1 MTKLT
6 NTRICLFFLAI
17 VLLLG
22 QQSAAQD
29 INLGIPPVR
38 NFSKKN
44 YQAGTQNWD
53 AAQDRRGVLFFANN
67 EGLLQ
72 FDGSHWACHPV
83 ANKTVVRSV
92 AIDAEGRIFVG
103 AQSELGYFF
112 PAENGQLRYHSL
124 VDLLP
129 PEKQNFEDV
138 WDIAVTGAGVFF
150 RTQHAVFQLLD
161 KKFSIHE
168 PGGDLTAMF
177 ATPRGLLVQ
186 KDLSQILIFEDGSF
200 RPFFQV
206 PELLSELT
214 GAMQWQG
221 DTLLFS
227 TLKNGL
233 FSCSANQFVRW
244 RTAHDALFQE
254 KRIYAA
260 TTLPNSHLALGTSLA
275 GFVELDGKR
284 RIFRHLTKKN
294 GLQNNNILH
303 TFADRAGNL
312 WLGLDNG
319 IDCALLRSPFTSV
332 IPDADLQGTGYAAA
346 VFGEQLFLGV
356 SNGVYWTRWQRY
368 FNPEKRPYFEKIG
381 AAEGQV
387 WALNE
392 AGGELLLGHHEGS
405 FRLYGQ
411 ACSRISSEPGA
422 WTFVQMTDDYLI
434 GGNYNG
440 LVLYRKSGKNWVFDL
455 KLEGLKESC
464 RFMVKDADGS
474 IWVAHPY
481 RGLYRIEWS
490 AERKSD
496 LRVQFFNAKN
506 GLPSNLNNL
515 VFSIAGKAV
524 FATEKGVFRFDKQR
538 EMFMPDEGFDR
549 FLGKGSR
556 VNYLREDAEGRIWF
570 VAGKEVGMLEV
581 DDFGLKREI
590 RKRIFP
596 ELTGKL
602 VAGFEFIY
610 PLDAENVFFGAEQG
624 FVHLNPVQQGSLDST
639 LQLVLGR
646 VTASSAARDSLLFGG
661 WFVEN
666 GRLSGEQKPARFP
679 VVEANLNNLRFVFSA
694 TDFDNQ
700 APLEYHFRMVGLDD
714 NWSEWSSE
722 NVRNFTHLPPGN
734 YRFEVQARQK
744 SGRESA
750 VLTFA
755 FRIRPP
761 WYASTTAFAAYVLG
775 ILGIFAG
782 FLIRQQRKFESEKE
796 SLTVQ
801 HQQITAEQQ
810 RKVEES
816 KAALTDVLK
825 EKLEAEIQFKN
836 KELATATMHLVQK
849 GEILLTVQENLNQIL
864 EKSTNPTVKKEIQ
877 QLLNLLNF
885 DAKLDEDW
893 EHFAVYFDQVHV
905 DFLKRLRDQYPQL
918 SPTDCKLCAYLRM
931 NLATK
936 EIAPLMNVSVRGVEA
951 SRYRLRKKLGL
962 PNDANLTEVI
972 ARI

>member
-1 MTKLT
+1 MTKLK
-6 NTRICLFFLAI
+6 NFRACLFFLTIA
-17 VLLLG
+17 LHAG
-22 QQSAAQD
+22 QQLVAQD
-29 INLGIPPVR
+29 INLGVPPVR
-38 NFSKKN
+38 NFSKKS

-53 AAQDRRGVLFFANN
+53 AAQDGRGVLFFANN

-72 FDGSHWACHPV
+72 FDGSHWVCHPV

-92 AIDAEGRIFVG
+92 AIDADGRIFTG

-112 PAENGQLRYHSL
+112 PAGNGQLHYHSL

-129 PEKQNFEDV
+129 PDKRNFEDV
-138 WDIAVTGAGVFF
+138 WDIAATGAGIFF
-150 RTQHAVFQLLD
+150 RTRRAIFQLLD
-161 KKFSIHE
+161 NKMSIHE
-168 PGGDLTAMF
+168 PGGGLTAMF
-177 ATPRGLLVQ
+177 ATPYGLLVQ
-186 KDLSQILIFEDGSF
+186 KDLSEILIFENGRF
-200 RPFFQV
+200 RPFLQV
-206 PELLSELT
+206 PELASELT
-214 GAMQWQG
+214 GMMHWQG

-227 TLKNGL
+227 SLKNGL
-233 FSCSANQFVRW
+233 FSFSGNQFARW
-244 RTAHDALFQE
+244 RTAHDAFFQE
-254 KRIYAA
+254 KRIYTS
-260 TTLPNSHLALGTSLA
+260 TTLSSGHLAIGTSLD
-275 GFVELDGKR
+275 GFVELNRKR

-312 WLGLDNG
+312 WLGLDSG
-319 IDCALLRSPFTSV
+319 IDCALLRSPFTSL

-346 VFGEQLFLGV
+346 VFGGQLYLGV
-356 SNGVYWTRWQRY
+356 SNGVYRTPWQRY
-368 FNPEKRPYFEKIG
+368 FDPEKKPYYEKIG
-381 AAEGQV
+381 ATDGQV
-387 WALNE
+387 WVLNE

-405 FRLYGQ
+405 FRLSGQ
-411 ACSRISSEPGA
+411 TFSRISSEPGA

-434 GGNYNG
+434 GGNYAG
-440 LVLYRKSGKNWVFDL
+440 LVLYRKSGKNWVFDQ
-455 KLEGLKESC
+455 KLEGLNESC
-464 RFMVKDADGS
+464 RFMVRDADGS

-506 GLPSNLNNL
+506 GLPSDLNNL

-524 FATEKGVFRFDKQR
+524 FATEKGVFRFDNQGGR
-538 EMFMPDEGFDR
+538 FMPDEDFDR

-556 VNYLREDAEGRIWF
+556 INYLREDAGGRIWF
-570 VAGKEVGMLEV
+570 VAGKEVGVLEV

-590 RKRIFP
+590 RKRVFP

-610 PLDAENVFFGAEQG
+610 PLDETNVFFGAEQG
-624 FVHLNPVQQGSLDST
+624 FIHLNPAQRGSLDTT
-639 LQLVLGR
+639 LQLVLGE
-646 VTASSAARDSLLFGG
+646 VVVSGAARDSVLFGG

-666 GRLSGEQKPARFP
+666 GRLSGEQKPANFP
-679 VVEANLNNLRFVFSA
+679 VVEAGMNNIRFTFSA

-700 APLEYHFRMVGLDD
+700 TPLEYHFRMVGLEDD
-714 NWSEWSSE
+714 WSEWSNE

-744 SGRESA
+744 NGRESA
-750 VLTFA
+750 VLSFA

-761 WYASTTAFAAYVLG
+761 WYASTAAFVVYVLG
-775 ILGIFAG
+775 ILGLFTG

-849 GEILLTVQENLNQIL
+849 GEILQTIQENLNQIL
-864 EKSTNPTVKKEIQ
+864 EKSTNSAVKKEIQ

-893 EHFAVYFDQVHV
+893 EQFAVHFDQVHV
-905 DFLKRLRDQYPQL
+905 DFLKRLRDRYPQL
-918 SPTDCKLCAYLRM
+918 SQTDCKLCAYLRM

-936 EIAPLMNVSVRGVEA
+936 EIAPLMNVTVRGVEA

-962 PNDANLTEVI
+962 PNDANLTEAI